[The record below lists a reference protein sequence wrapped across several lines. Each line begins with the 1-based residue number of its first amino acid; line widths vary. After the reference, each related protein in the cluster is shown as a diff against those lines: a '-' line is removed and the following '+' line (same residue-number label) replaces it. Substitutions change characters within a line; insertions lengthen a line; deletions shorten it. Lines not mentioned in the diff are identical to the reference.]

1 MSGLFDNEAE
11 ADQFLEIYTDG
22 GCSGNPGAGAWAFV
36 CPAAGVNQSGAE
48 AQTTNN
54 KMELYAAIAA
64 LRWVSSGASSSAGEK
79 KIVLYTDSQYVKK
92 GMTEW
97 IHQWQKRGWKRPTGE
112 PVQNRDL
119 WEALLAAAEAC
130 KKNGAAVVWQWV
142 KGHAGHEHNETCHNL
157 VVQAIKQI
165 GRAA

>member
-1 MSGLFDNEAE
+1 ME
-11 ADQFLEIYTDG
+11 LEIYTDG

-36 CPAAGVNQSGAE
+36 CPAANVSQSGAE

-54 KMELYAAIAA
+54 RMELSAAIAA
-64 LRWVSSGASSSAGEK
+64 LRWVASGASSASSETEK

-130 KKNGAAVVWQWV
+130 KKNGALVAWQWV

-157 VVQAIKQI
+157 VAQAIKQI